1 MATRQEIAAVYAAA
15 VIQGVVLVTFP
26 AVSAIFTSK
35 AHYGL
40 STTEYG
46 GMFAPQAV
54 TAIVASLLGAGLT
67 HRIGGK
73 RVFQIGLAAD
83 LLSMGLLFTS
93 QFATG
98 THPLAYGLLLAATAC
113 LGVGFGFTVP
123 ALNTFTAAFF
133 PNKVD
138 QSILTLNA
146 LLGTGTALAPIFAT
160 IFVGLHFWWGL
171 PLLMSG
177 LTLALIVFSL
187 RLPLHDGKSE
197 PAAVALAKPS
207 SPPKATFET
216 MADPLPVNRIVGTG
230 DVLPE
235 SFEKPKGP
243 GPASAS
249 PASAPQFQSVNRL
262 KNPEVTFQPAPNPTA
277 QPKGIPARFWL
288 YAAFALLYGIGE
300 TMSGNWGNVY
310 MSTELGASVTLA
322 SMALTTFWV
331 TVTAGR
337 ILFAVIGK
345 WCPPRWVY
353 RALPVVMAMAF
364 IATAAVPKEYP
375 VVAILCFGLAGL
387 GCSALLPL
395 VISFAQ
401 EELTTMTAAVAGG
414 MIGFYQMG
422 YGIAAFGVGP
432 LQSMAGLSL
441 AGIYR
446 GSAGVA
452 LALAVIAFLI
462 VGHKRIGLTRP
473 NGG

>member
-1 MATRQEIAAVYAAA
+1 MASRQEVAAVYAAA
-15 VIQGVVLVTFP
+15 VIQGIVLVTFP

-35 AHYGL
+35 DHYGL

-46 GMFAPQAV
+46 GMFAPQAA
-54 TAIVASLLGAGLT
+54 TAILSSLLGAGLT
-67 HRIGGK
+67 AKIGGK
-73 RVFQIGLAAD
+73 SVFLIGLAAD
-83 LLSMGLLFTS
+83 LLSMVLLFTS

-133 PNKVD
+133 PTKVD

-160 IFVGLHFWWGL
+160 VFVGLGFWWGL
-171 PLLMSG
+171 PILMMG
-177 LTLALIVFSL
+177 LTLALIIFSL
-187 RLPLHDGKSE
+187 RLPLKDGKAGDSAE
-197 PAAVALAKPS
+197 VRRAGS
-207 SPPKATFET
+207 SK
-216 MADPLPVNRIVGTG
+216 IH
-230 DVLPE
+230 
-235 SFEKPKGP
+235 
-243 GPASAS
+243 
-249 PASAPQFQSVNRL
+249 
-262 KNPEVTFQPAPNPTA
+262 
-277 QPKGIPARFWL
+277 IPWPRFSL

-300 TMSGNWGNVY
+300 TMSANWGNVY
-310 MSTELGASVTLA
+310 MSTELGASITLA
-322 SMALTTFWV
+322 SIALTTFWV

-337 ILFAVIGK
+337 ILFAVIEK
-345 WCPPRWVY
+345 WCPPRFVY
-353 RALPVVMAMAF
+353 RALPIVMTLAF
-364 IATAAVPKEYP
+364 VATASAPKGYP
-375 VVAILCFGLAGL
+375 VLAILSFGLAGL

-401 EELTTMTAAVAGG
+401 EELTTMTAAVAGS

-446 GSAGVA
+446 CSALVA
-452 LALAVIAFLI
+452 VALAVIAFLI
-462 VGHKRIGLTRP
+462 VGRRTK
-473 NGG
+473 